1 MAKYTCPVCGKIWY
15 NVNDLADCVA
25 ADAKAENNKQLIEK
39 QRIEDK
45 DKLAALRKEVDTA
58 YATLKNK
65 VTAYNT
71 AAQKYNAAYVD
82 KAAILDCSYT
92 SKVQRTKPIP
102 ENPWLNITEDGDLN
116 DIIRS
121 AFGY

>member
-25 ADAKAENNKQLIEK
+25 ADAKAENSKQLIEK

-65 VTAYNT
+65 VAAYNT
-71 AAQKYNAAYVD
+71 AAQKYNSAYVD

-102 ENPWLNITEDGDLN
+102 ENPWLNVVEDEDLGN
-116 DIIRS
+116 VIRS

>member
-1 MAKYTCPVCGKIWY
+1 MAKYICPICGKIWY

-25 ADAKAENNKQLIEK
+25 ADAKAENNKQFIEK

-71 AAQKYNAAYVD
+71 AAQKYNSAYVD

-92 SKVQRTKPIP
+92 SKVQRTKPVF
-102 ENPWLNITEDGDLN
+102 ENPWPKMIKDNNLEDM
-116 DIIRS
+116 IHS
-121 AFGY
+121 TFGY

>member
-25 ADAKAENNKQLIEK
+25 ADAKAENSKQLLEK

-71 AAQKYNAAYVD
+71 AAQKYNSAYVD

-92 SKVQRTKPIP
+92 SKVQRTKPIHT
-102 ENPWLNITEDGDLN
+102 NPWLNVVEDEDLGN
-116 DIIRS
+116 VIRS

>member
-65 VTAYNT
+65 VDAYNT
-71 AAQKYNAAYVD
+71 AAQKYNSAYTD
-82 KAAILDCSYT
+82 KAAILECSYA
-92 SKVQRTKPIP
+92 SRLQRVNPTPA
-102 ENPWLNITEDGDLN
+102 NPWLKVVEDDNLS
-116 DIIRS
+116 DVIRS
-121 AFGY
+121 TFGY

>member
-25 ADAKAENNKQLIEK
+25 ADAKAENSKQLIEK

-71 AAQKYNAAYVD
+71 AAQKYNSAYVD

-92 SKVQRTKPIP
+92 TKLQRTKSISD
-102 ENPWLNITEDGDLN
+102 NPWLNVVEDEDLGN
-116 DIIRS
+116 VIRS